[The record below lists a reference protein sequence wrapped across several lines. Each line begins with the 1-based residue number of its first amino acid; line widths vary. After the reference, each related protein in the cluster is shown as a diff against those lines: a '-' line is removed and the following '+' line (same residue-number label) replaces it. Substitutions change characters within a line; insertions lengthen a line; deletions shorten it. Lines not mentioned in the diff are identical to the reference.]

1 MGNPQTL
8 RPRKQQRVTKRKNMY
23 IIDYKKQAV
32 KQFKKSELAF
42 FLNSSYD
49 KKRYLFVNTKKDA
62 KKLIRHITSN

>member
-1 MGNPQTL
+1 
-8 RPRKQQRVTKRKNMY
+8 MY
-23 IIDYKKQAV
+23 IIDQKKQAV
-32 KQFKKSELAF
+32 KQFTKSELAF